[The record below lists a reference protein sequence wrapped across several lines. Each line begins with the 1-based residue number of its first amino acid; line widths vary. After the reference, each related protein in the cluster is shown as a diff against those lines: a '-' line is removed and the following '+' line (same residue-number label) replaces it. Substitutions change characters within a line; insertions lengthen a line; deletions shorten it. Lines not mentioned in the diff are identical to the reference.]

1 MGRQVVG
8 KCCRRRIAA
17 TVELEYMVVIHRRL
31 HQTGRRVEEPALFKL
46 SRRCIS
52 LDNDEFV
59 RADVDFDLD
68 FFLAM
73 ASGAGIAEHSRISF
87 SQRNGS
93 SKGGLLEICE
103 NDE

>member
-1 MGRQVVG
+1 
-8 KCCRRRIAA
+8 
-17 TVELEYMVVIHRRL
+17 L

-103 NDE
+103 NDERRAVRIIVNAVYGPLRKRQRLRLVVTRR